1 MADLP
6 TGAMETSREE
16 KLNSSYDTDDDGPD
30 ARLRRR
36 ERREAK
42 KIAAAQEKGDEDD
55 ETLLDESDTDDQERH
70 MDQGENPRMEQH
82 APAPAPT
89 QTAAPTPTPAPTAA
103 DPTPDP
109 TPVPVAGTSAA
120 VDPEAAQ
127 NTGTVTDTGT
137 TQPDLEK
144 QNKFKKPT
152 VEINFVNCGSS
163 ANLYGAEDKL
173 KEYLANRTGA
183 GLAAPNPS
191 GGASLIGQ
199 SESVNSS
206 YRSVSALRKSSLT
219 NPSIMQGGR
228 VEREGNLVGS
238 FAEKGDGRSALC
250 HFRSVIEKKQNI
262 STSFNPKTLTCSSC
276 PTRGEH
282 PVGGEGG
289 ERQCFVLSDQNF
301 PGCVPVES
309 GECLKIIRI
318 ENGMLDELVNVFLD
332 LFKGKELP
340 AGSAVVMFS
349 ATHLMM
355 RGLSG
360 YVLDMSREM
369 GKLDRIFRGGI
380 LSVPGIPVFQSGCE
394 NRVVTMELIEF
405 GEWAKTTG
413 EPFPAQT
420 WETLGSGII
429 SDSFKGTFR
438 QEKSKIPL
446 PDMLRNS
453 QRERSW
459 NSGGWTSPCGV
470 QPVGA
475 ELEKSLIGSLINEL
489 NSLYNLGLGTTTI
502 HDRMIGGEHESPSR
516 RYLFIGGSHAIKE
529 GNAMADRGHEVII
542 CAASGWRP
550 NKTAVEELVIKVEE
564 ALRELTS
571 NDVIVLHLYDN
582 IAYMARSEEGGDL
595 PIRQF
600 VNGEFHVE
608 GDLVIAGKDR
618 LYMYFK
624 NTLPLLRLLDG
635 RRVVFLIPL
644 PRYILTGCCE
654 QEDHAPNRGDPGFED
669 SIRAGLIE
677 VRGFFKDFLFSS
689 NLRGFRLLNPGLCV
703 PTFNAEGDPLWGEDD
718 PVHPLYNG
726 YEMIVDTILR
736 EADSLRPG
744 GKRSGDDIAPAA
756 KKPRVEVP
764 RPRWI
769 DQPQDNVLIHG
780 GLSQRGGQNW
790 FRPGFPG
797 RGRFFRGGRFRGGRR
812 N

>member
-1 MADLP
+1 M
-6 TGAMETSREE
+6 
-16 KLNSSYDTDDDGPD
+16 N
-30 ARLRRR
+30 
-36 ERREAK
+36 
-42 KIAAAQEKGDEDD
+42 
-55 ETLLDESDTDDQERH
+55 
-70 MDQGENPRMEQH
+70 
-82 APAPAPT
+82 
-89 QTAAPTPTPAPTAA
+89 
-103 DPTPDP
+103 
-109 TPVPVAGTSAA
+109 
-120 VDPEAAQ
+120 
-127 NTGTVTDTGT
+127 
-137 TQPDLEK
+137 
-144 QNKFKKPT
+144 
-152 VEINFVNCGSS
+152 
-163 ANLYGAEDKL
+163 
-173 KEYLANRTGA
+173 
-183 GLAAPNPS
+183 
-191 GGASLIGQ
+191 
-199 SESVNSS
+199 
-206 YRSVSALRKSSLT
+206 
-219 NPSIMQGGR
+219 
-228 VEREGNLVGS
+228 
-238 FAEKGDGRSALC
+238 
-250 HFRSVIEKKQNI
+250 
-262 STSFNPKTLTCSSC
+262 
-276 PTRGEH
+276 
-282 PVGGEGG
+282 
-289 ERQCFVLSDQNF
+289 
-301 PGCVPVES
+301 
-309 GECLKIIRI
+309 
-318 ENGMLDELVNVFLD
+318 
-332 LFKGKELP
+332 
-340 AGSAVVMFS
+340 
-349 ATHLMM
+349 
-355 RGLSG
+355 
-360 YVLDMSREM
+360 
-369 GKLDRIFRGGI
+369 
-380 LSVPGIPVFQSGCE
+380 
-394 NRVVTMELIEF
+394 
-405 GEWAKTTG
+405 
-413 EPFPAQT
+413 
-420 WETLGSGII
+420 
-429 SDSFKGTFR
+429 
-438 QEKSKIPL
+438 
-446 PDMLRNS
+446 
-453 QRERSW
+453 
-459 NSGGWTSPCGV
+459 
-470 QPVGA
+470 
-475 ELEKSLIGSLINEL
+475 
-489 NSLYNLGLGTTTI
+489 
-502 HDRMIGGEHESPSR
+502 GGEHESPSR

-756 KKPRVEVP
+756 KKPRVDVP